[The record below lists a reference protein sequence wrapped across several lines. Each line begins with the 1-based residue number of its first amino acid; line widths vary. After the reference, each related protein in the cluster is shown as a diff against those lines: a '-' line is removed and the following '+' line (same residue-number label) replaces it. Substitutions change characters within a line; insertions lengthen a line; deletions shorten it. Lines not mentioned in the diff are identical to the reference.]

1 MMIFAVL
8 TTSDRMIL
16 AHLTTCFDPL
26 ENSENT
32 ECTELF
38 TEFVRFGL
46 QNRTKRTQKNAKNER
61 LAVGVVET
69 ASSSLVCCSAVVHTE
84 LTQCCTQTK

>member
-1 MMIFAVL
+1 MMIFAVW
-8 TTSDRMIL
+8 TTFGRMIL

-46 QNRTKRTQKNAKNER
+46 QNRTKRTQKTQKNEQ
-61 LAVGVVET
+61 LAVGVSETPFPISLREIET
-69 ASSSLVCCSAVVHTE
+69 ACSSL
-84 LTQCCTQTK
+84 

>member
-1 MMIFAVL
+1 MMNFEVL
-8 TTSDRMIL
+8 TTSGRMIL

-38 TEFVRFGL
+38 TEFAQFYL
-46 QNRTKRTQKNAKNER
+46 QNRTKRTQK
-61 LAVGVVET
+61 
-69 ASSSLVCCSAVVHTE
+69 
-84 LTQCCTQTK
+84 TQKTNGWQLGW